1 MNVESPAAPPESEM
15 TQAQESST
23 TEPTPET
30 APVSEAA
37 AAVTSTEEAP
47 SKKEE
52 TASTD
57 ESAQADGDSAG
68 EEGEKAAA
76 AEATGEAPAKKRR
89 RRRKKKKAEA
99 KPADGEAAA
108 ASEGAEGEGEE
119 GAATEG
125 AEPAAKKA
133 GKKKKGAKQPNE
145 GTPGYERPA
154 FTIGE
159 EVFGK
164 VTSVTDEAIMVDLSG
179 KALGIF
185 DRRELAEDDL
195 VPSVDDRFVASVHGD
210 GSRGGL
216 VVLTRKPLR
225 EEESKVKVEEA
236 FKNGTTVQG
245 LVTGV
250 VKGGVEVD
258 VEGLRAFGPASH
270 MDLRLGAD
278 LAHLIGQRLEFKV
291 AQYAKRGRDVV
302 VSRKEFLEAEAQK
315 QRQESLG
322 KVEVGSTVKGVVRT
336 VVTYGVFVALP
347 HADNIEGLVHMT
359 EASHERGTKLNE
371 LFKAG
376 QEIDVKVLKIDD
388 KGKIWLSHKAT
399 IPDPW
404 AEVKAKYAAGSRH
417 KGKVARLQPFGAF
430 IELEPGVDGLIHT
443 ADLSFKMVE
452 HPSEIVSVDQEID
465 VVVASLD
472 DNGRKI
478 KLHPAPPPEE
488 ENEPKQRIAPHKT
501 LRVAVVS
508 AETAGLVVRV
518 LGVTGRQA
526 RGFIPAG
533 QTGTARGTDLRK
545 HFPVGTKLD
554 VKVLDV
560 DPRRG
565 EPKLSIRAF
574 KEDTEKAAYNEYRA
588 SVAKAAKFGTLGDL
602 LAKKNITSSS

>member
-1 MNVESPAAPPESEM
+1 MNVESPAAPPDTEM
-15 TQAQESST
+15 SQATESST
-23 TEPTPET
+23 TEPAAAATPT
-30 APVSEAA
+30 AEA
-37 AAVTSTEEAP
+37 AAVTSKDEAAPTQDAAATEEVA
-47 SKKEE
+47 EANE
-52 TASTD
+52 ATEDEAASTD
-57 ESAQADGDSAG
+57 E
-68 EEGEKAAA
+68 A
-76 AEATGEAPAKKRR
+76 AEAGEAAASGETPAKKRR
-89 RRRKKKKAEA
+89 RRRKKKKAAEA
-99 KPADGEAAA
+99 KPAEGEAQAEA
-108 ASEGAEGEGEE
+108 QAEGS
-119 GAATEG
+119 AEG
-125 AEPAAKKA
+125 AEPAKKE
-133 GKKKKGAKQPNE
+133 GKKKKAKAKDGAS
-145 GTPGYERPA
+145 TYERPA
-154 FTIGE
+154 FTVGE

-185 DRRELAEDDL
+185 DRRELAPDDL
-195 VPSVDDRFVASVHGD
+195 VPSVEDRFVAVVHGD

-225 EEESKVKVEEA
+225 EEESKPKVEEA
-236 FKNGTTVQG
+236 FKNGTTVWG

-258 VEGLRAFGPASH
+258 IEGLRAFAPASH

-278 LAHLIGQRLEFKV
+278 LAHFIGQRLEFKV

-315 QRQESLG
+315 QRQEALA
-322 KVEVGSTVKGVVRT
+322 KVEVGSVVKGVVRT

-359 EASHERGTKLNE
+359 EASHDRGAKLTD
-371 LFKAG
+371 LFKPG
-376 QEIDVKVLKIDD
+376 QEIDVKVLKIDE

-404 AEVKAKYAAGSRH
+404 AEVKAKYAVGSRH
-417 KGKVARLQPFGAF
+417 KGKVVRLQPFGAF
-430 IELEPGVDGLIHT
+430 VELEPGIDGLIHT
-443 ADLSFKMVE
+443 ADLSFKTIE
-452 HPSEIVSVDQEID
+452 HPREVVNVDDEIE

-478 KLHPAPPPEE
+478 KLHPAPPIEE
-488 ENEPKQRIAPHKT
+488 ENEPKQKIAPNKS

-508 AETAGLVVRV
+508 AETGGLVVRV
-518 LGVTGRQA
+518 LGMTGRQA

-533 QTGTARGTDLRK
+533 HTGTARGTDLRK

-554 VKVLDV
+554 VKVLEV

-574 KEDTEKAAYNEYRA
+574 KEDVEKAAYNEYRA

-602 LAKKNITSSS
+602 LAKKNLTLS